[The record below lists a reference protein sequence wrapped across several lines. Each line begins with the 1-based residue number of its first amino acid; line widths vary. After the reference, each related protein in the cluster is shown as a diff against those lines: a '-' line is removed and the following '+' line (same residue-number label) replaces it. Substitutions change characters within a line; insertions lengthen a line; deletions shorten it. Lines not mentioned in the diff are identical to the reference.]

1 MSVNV
6 AGHLAKNKIV
16 KDMHGNII
24 DLYDESQGGW
34 IVQKRAIVNQEAW
47 QRLVQREQ
55 DKIEAAKAV
64 TMAKIRDD
72 YPETKEG
79 TNSSTGKVDELEKKV
94 NAMDDKLEQILK
106 ALQK

>member
-16 KDMHGNII
+16 KDMQGNII

-47 QRLVQREQ
+47 QRLVQREK